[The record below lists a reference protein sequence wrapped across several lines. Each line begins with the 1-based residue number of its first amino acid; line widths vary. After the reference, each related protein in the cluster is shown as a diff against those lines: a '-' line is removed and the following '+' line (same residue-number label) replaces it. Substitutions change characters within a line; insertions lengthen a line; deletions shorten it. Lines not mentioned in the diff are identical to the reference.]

1 MQDRQLLKHILEA
14 TRDLWDRPETR
25 ASVRKE
31 FPAVINCGTGAGRP
45 FVAQNTFR
53 ISAGAIKLHPVVI
66 ATPRT
71 NMVVTS

>member
-31 FPAVINCGTGAGRP
+31 FPAVINCGTPALGGPLSPKIHLESLR
-45 FVAQNTFR
+45 
-53 ISAGAIKLHPVVI
+53 GL
-66 ATPRT
+66 
-71 NMVVTS
+71 